1 MSFLNMLLD
10 GVPIMVSQSPSGSI
24 TSGFNN
30 LRIGTKLFVAFA
42 AVLFITAAIGLFSI
56 QRLSAVNQASVEVRD
71 NWLPSTVLVSELR
84 STVQEY
90 RLAEARHVM
99 SLTEADMAKT
109 EDAMAAVL
117 ARIEKFRTDYEP
129 LVSAGEERGY
139 IAEFD
144 RTWAEYQRAHKEVIE
159 LSRKN
164 ENEKASEVFR
174 GEFREIY
181 LKVNKSLNDAV
192 ALNIRESRKAAD
204 GGEQTYQSA
213 LFWILGALALA
224 VVLCIAVG
232 LIVGTSIS
240 RPVLAITDT
249 MRRLANRDMNAE
261 IAGLGRQDEIGAM
274 ADAVQ
279 VFKTSMIEADRL
291 TAIQA
296 SENEARLKR
305 TKVIEALIADFDGSM
320 ASILRTV
327 SSAATELD
335 STAQSMAATAEETS
349 RQATAS
355 ATAAEQTS
363 ANVQTV
369 ASAAEEMT
377 GSLQEI
383 ARQVSRSTGI
393 ANDAVDQAE
402 KTDGTVQGLAQ
413 AAQRINDVVG
423 LIQSIAGQTNLLA
436 LNATIEAARAGEHGK
451 GFAVVASEVKSLA
464 NQTAKATEEITLQI
478 ASIQSETGS
487 AVGAIRDI
495 GGTIRQMNEITT
507 TIAAAVEE
515 QNAATAEIS
524 RNVAQAAAGTREV
537 SLNVGQVME
546 ASAQTGSAATQVLGA
561 AGELSQQAEML
572 RSEVERFLA
581 GIRAA

>member
-1 MSFLNMLLD
+1 M
-10 GVPIMVSQSPSGSI
+10 PPHSPPASI
-24 TSGFNN
+24 ASGFNN
-30 LRIGTKLFVAFA
+30 LRIGTKLFLAFA
-42 AVLFITAAIGLFSI
+42 TVLFITIGLGLFSV
-56 QRLSAVNQASVEVRD
+56 QRLGAVNDAALDVRD

-84 STVQEY
+84 SAIQEF
-90 RLAEARHVM
+90 RLDEARHIM
-99 SLTEADMAKT
+99 SLTEADIANAEM
-109 EDAMAAVL
+109 ELSGDL
-117 ARIEKFRTDYEP
+117 ARIDRLRAEYEP
-129 LVSAGEERGY
+129 LVGEGEERAY
-139 IAEFD
+139 ITDFD
-144 RTWAEYQRAHKEVIE
+144 RKWADYKKGHNQLLEF
-159 LSRKN
+159 SRLN
-164 ENEKASEVFR
+164 ENEKAGNLFR
-174 GEFREIY
+174 GGLREQY
-181 LKVNKSLNDAV
+181 LGVIKSLENDV
-192 ALNIRESRKAAD
+192 ELNVRSGKKSADAGAA
-204 GGEQTYQSA
+204 TYDSA
-213 LFWILGALALA
+213 RFWIIGTLVAA
-224 VVLCIAVG
+224 VVLSIAVG
-232 LIVGTSIS
+232 LVVGAGIS
-240 RPVLAITDT
+240 RPVLAITET

-261 IAGLGRQDEIGAM
+261 IAGVGRRDEIGAM
-274 ADAVQ
+274 AEAVQ

-291 TAIQA
+291 SALQA

-305 TKVIEALIADFDGSM
+305 GRAIEALIADFDGTM

-327 SSAATELD
+327 ASAATELD
-335 STAQSMAATAEETS
+335 STAQSMAATAEESS

-355 ATAAEQTS
+355 ASAAEQTS

-383 ARQVSRSTGI
+383 SRQVARSTGI
-393 ANDAVDQAE
+393 ANDAVEQAE
-402 KTDGTVQGLAQ
+402 KTDSTVQGLAQ
-413 AAQRINDVVG
+413 AAQKINDVVA

-464 NQTAKATEEITLQI
+464 NQTAKATEEITSQI
-478 ASIQSETGS
+478 ASIQAETGS

-524 RNVAQAAAGTREV
+524 RNVAQAAAGTQEV

>member
-1 MSFLNMLLD
+1 
-10 GVPIMVSQSPSGSI
+10 MVSQSPSGSI
-24 TSGFNN
+24 SSRFNN
-30 LRIGTKLFVAFA
+30 LRIGTKLFAAFA
-42 AVLFITAAIGLFSI
+42 IVLFITAAIGLFSI
-56 QRLSAVNQASVEVRD
+56 QRLSAVNDASLEVRD
-71 NWLPSTVLVSELR
+71 NWLPSTVLVSHLR
-84 STVQEY
+84 SAVQKY
-90 RLAEARHVM
+90 RLDEARHIM
-99 SLTEADMAKT
+99 SLTEADMANAESELNADVVEIQKLRA
-109 EDAMAAVL
+109 E
-117 ARIEKFRTDYEP
+117 YEP
-129 LVSAGEERGY
+129 MVGAGEERGY
-139 IAEFD
+139 ISDFD
-144 RTWAEYQRAHKEVIE
+144 RDWLEYQQGHKRLLE
-159 LSRKN
+159 LSRNN
-164 ENEKASEVFR
+164 ENEKAGNLFR
-174 GEFREIY
+174 GEFRDQY
-181 LKVNKSLNDAV
+181 LKVVKSLENSV
-192 ALNIRESRKAAD
+192 ALNIREGRRSAD
-204 GGEQTYQSA
+204 AGAQTYESA
-213 LFWILGALALA
+213 FFWILGALAVA
-224 VVLCIAVG
+224 VALCIAVG
-232 LIVGTSIS
+232 LIVGTGIS
-240 RPVLAITDT
+240 RPILAITDT
-249 MRRLANRDMNAE
+249 MRRLADRDMSAE
-261 IAGLGRQDEIGAM
+261 IAGVGRGDEIGAM
-274 ADAVQ
+274 ANAVQ
-279 VFKTSMIEADRL
+279 VFKTSMIETDRL
-291 TAIQA
+291 TAVQA

-305 TKVIEALIADFDGSM
+305 TKAIEALIADFDGSM

-335 STAQSMAATAEETS
+335 STAQSMAATAEESS

-383 ARQVSRSTGI
+383 SRQVSRSTGI

-402 KTDGTVQGLAQ
+402 KTDSTVQGLAQ
-413 AAQRINDVVG
+413 AAQKINEVVG

-464 NQTAKATEEITLQI
+464 NQTAKATEEITSQI
-478 ASIQSETGS
+478 ASIQAETGN

-524 RNVAQAAAGTREV
+524 RNVAQAAAGTQEV

-572 RSEVERFLA
+572 RTEVERFLA

>member
-1 MSFLNMLLD
+1 
-10 GVPIMVSQSPSGSI
+10 
-24 TSGFNN
+24 
-30 LRIGTKLFVAFA
+30 
-42 AVLFITAAIGLFSI
+42 
-56 QRLSAVNQASVEVRD
+56 
-71 NWLPSTVLVSELR
+71 
-84 STVQEY
+84 
-90 RLAEARHVM
+90 M
-99 SLTEADMAKT
+99 SLTEADMAKV
-109 EDAMAAVL
+109 EDALDSVN
-117 ARIEKFRTDYEP
+117 ARIKKLRAEYEV
-129 LVSAGEERGY
+129 LVTEGEERGY
-139 IAEFD
+139 IANFD
-144 RTWAEYQRAHKEVIE
+144 REWTAYGKIHNQAIE
-159 LSRKN
+159 LSRRN
-164 ENEKASEVFR
+164 ENEKASTLFR
-174 GEFREIY
+174 GEFREQY
-181 LKVNKSLNDAV
+181 LKVIEYLDSGV
-192 ALNIRESRKAAD
+192 ALNIREGKKAAD
-204 GGEQTYQSA
+204 AGAETYQSA
-213 LFWILGALALA
+213 LFWIIGTLVAA
-224 VVLCIAVG
+224 VVLSVAVG
-232 LIVGTSIS
+232 IVVGTSVS
-240 RPVLAITDT
+240 RPVVAITQT
-249 MRRLANRDMNAE
+249 MRRLADRDMSVE
-261 IAGLGRQDEIGAM
+261 IAGVGRKDEIGAM

-279 VFKTSMIEADRL
+279 VFKTSMIETDRL

-305 TKVIEALIADFDGSM
+305 TKAIETLIADFDGTM

-327 SSAATELD
+327 SSAATQLD
-335 STAQSMAATAEETS
+335 STAQSMAATAEESS

-355 ATAAEQTS
+355 ASAAQQTS

-383 ARQVSRSTGI
+383 SRQVARSTGI
-393 ANDAVDQAE
+393 ANEAVDQAE
-402 KTDGTVQGLAQ
+402 KTDNTVQGLAQ
-413 AAQRINDVVG
+413 AAQKINDVVG

-464 NQTAKATEEITLQI
+464 NQTAKATEEITSQI
-478 ASIQSETGS
+478 ASIQAETGS

-524 RNVAQAAAGTREV
+524 RNVAQAAAGTQEV

-572 RSEVERFLA
+572 RTEVERFLA